1 MVQMCHIKSK
11 ILNTS
16 DLIMTKQCIQ
26 NGLSTLNVLRIIGT
40 ALKNQTEMQCG
51 SQPIS
56 IAKVCRQIIS
66 NGPLR

>member
-1 MVQMCHIKSK
+1 
-11 ILNTS
+11 
-16 DLIMTKQCIQ
+16 MTKQCIQ